1 MSLIAELQRRNVIRV
16 GTAYVAFAWLVV
28 QVLDSLAPVFGL
40 SDPLTRLVVIVLAI
54 GLVPVL
60 VASWLFEL
68 TPEGLARDNTVDH
81 DAPARRNAA
90 KRLDQVI
97 IAMLAVAV
105 SYFAFDKFVLD
116 PGRDADIAREAA
128 EQARDAALVDAFG
141 EHSIAVMPFAD
152 LSPDKDQEYFS
163 DGVAEE
169 IINLLSRIRNLRV
182 VARSSAF
189 SFKGQNLPASEIA
202 SRLNVNYILEGS
214 IRRMGDRLRVTT
226 TMIDGRTDTQLWSE
240 NFDREFGDIFAI
252 QDEIANEVVDRLEL
266 QISGEMPLA
275 DRFDPESYSLF
286 LQARHLLQRQRDE
299 GAAEAETLLEEA
311 LARDP
316 NNVAALLLYASI
328 YGQNLYWGHLTRE
341 QWASQLREK
350 MDRVLAI
357 DPGNPEAQVILANL
371 KAEVEGSLSAQL
383 DAASLGLRLMP
394 TDTNTNR
401 IAAYQLRRLGRLG
414 LSSEY
419 SRYVLGKDPL
429 CAACL
434 RGYMF
439 TLIALGD
446 YPAAAEINRRYRT
459 VTGGS
464 GEYYQGIIELLRG
477 DAEAALATI
486 ESAQTIPFV
495 QLQGKVIA
503 YWTLG
508 RIEAHEAALSELE
521 ASVEDEK
528 FERYLVRP
536 EDFLASAY
544 AWVGRS
550 DEAMDI
556 LDRRIDSPASSGP
569 RNWNIDP
576 LLRSLH
582 DDPRW
587 PALLERAGLAPHQ
600 LRKFDIEKLF
610 PGPGT
615 VPVE

>member
-116 PGRDADIAREAA
+116 PGRDADIASEAA

-182 VARSSAF
+182 IARSSAF
-189 SFKGQNLPASEIA
+189 AFKGQNLPASEIA
-202 SRLNVNYILEGS
+202 TRLNVSYLMEGS

-226 TMIDGRTDTQLWSE
+226 TLIDGRTDTQLWSE
-240 NFDREFGDIFAI
+240 NFDRDFGDIFAI
-252 QDEIANEVVDRLEL
+252 QDEIANEVVDRMEL
-266 QISGEMPLA
+266 QISGDMPLA
-275 DRFDPESYSLF
+275 DRVDPESYSLF
-286 LQARHLLQRQRDE
+286 LQARHLLQRHRD
-299 GAAEAETLLEEA
+299 AAADEAEGLLEQA
-311 LARDP
+311 LALDP
-316 NNVAALLLYASI
+316 NHVAVLLLYI
-328 YGQNLYWGHLTRE
+328 QVYGQKVYWGHMTQAERDT
-341 QWASQLREK
+341 QLRDK
-350 MDRVLAI
+350 MHQVLGI
-357 DPGNPEAQVILANL
+357 DPGNAQARLTL
-371 KAEVEGSLSAQL
+371 TML
-383 DAASLGLRLMP
+383 DAENEDSLDAELAASSFGLRLMP
-394 TDTNTNR
+394 TDTETNR
-401 IAAYQLRRLGRLG
+401 NAAYQLRRLGYLD
-414 LSSEY
+414 LSAEY

-429 CAACL
+429 CAPCL
-434 RGYMF
+434 RGYMY
-439 TLIALGD
+439 TLMATGD
-446 YPAAAEINRRYRT
+446 YATATEINGRYRN

-464 GEYYQGIIELLRG
+464 GTYNLGIIQLLQG
-477 DAEAALATI
+477 NAEAALDTI

-495 QLQGKVIA
+495 ELQGKAIV

-508 RIEAHEAALSELE
+508 RIEAHEAALAALE

-528 FERYLVRP
+528 FKRYLVRP
-536 EDFLASAY
+536 EDFLASVY
-544 AWVGRS
+544 AWVGRH
-550 DEAMDI
+550 DEAFDI
-556 LDRRIDSPASSGP
+556 LEQRIDPPASNGP
-569 RNWNIDP
+569 HNWTADP
-576 LLRSLH
+576 LFQSLH

-587 PALLERAGLAPHQ
+587 NGLLERAGLAPHQ